1 MERSKIKAAA
11 LLSLERQ
18 FGHES
23 FRPGQ
28 LEALLPLLDQDRPR
42 AEVISVNATASGKVR
57 PVAWSFVSYF
67 TFTLCHYFFL
77 VQKAT
82 SSSSFAE
89 CTVVL
94 TTLLLHM
101 RVLLSC

>member
-1 MERSKIKAAA
+1 MERSQIEAAA

-42 AEVISVNATASGKVR
+42 AEVISVNATASGMVR

-67 TFTLCHYFFL
+67 TFTLCHFFSL
-77 VQKAT
+77 CRRPPAQVHLP
-82 SSSSFAE
+82 S
-89 CTVVL
+89 VL
-94 TTLLLHM
+94 WF
-101 RVLLSC
+101 